1 MTTRKLMT
9 RILMAGL
16 ALYTL
21 AGIARA
27 GTDLAGEFVTPPD
40 TAMPWVNMWWF
51 DEITPA
57 DITQHMEELKAKGV
71 GGVMLIDTSS
81 MPGAPYMSDKW
92 RVLFRHAVR
101 EADRLGLKMGVNVC
115 VGWPSG
121 GPWITPEN
129 SSWTVLS
136 SRTVIKGPQRFS
148 AKLVEPNGK
157 GALYADVA
165 VHAYPIPDETSAR
178 GPQIA
183 VGGNPGELSNLLS
196 GNFNTPWNSGAD
208 PWIKVDFGGPHLV
221 DWIWIDGGNRIVIEA
236 SADGV
241 AFTPVATW
249 DAQPRSESVY
259 RSVPATTARWFRV
272 GVSGGVRGF
281 ALGVRAEVDRVVR
294 LAAKR
299 AITHPSNVTG
309 ARLADQVSLVRED
322 LVALPSDRP
331 LRMQDAIDLTA
342 KVTAEGTLNWDV
354 PPGKWNVVRIGRT
367 TTGMSVGGGLLPDY
381 LSPQA
386 SEQNYSK
393 GMKPLVGDAGAL
405 VGKTLQYF
413 IEDNVEIDRV
423 YCWTPRLLE
432 EFQQRRGY
440 QPAPYLAAMA
450 GEIVENVEIT
460 DRFLADVR
468 RTIADCVAD
477 GHYGRW
483 AELAHADGIKVRA
496 EAGGQH
502 HPRLL
507 CNDGLMNQGRVDV
520 PVAEFWV
527 NEWWKENQWVP
538 ANHHVITTPGWDEAA
553 QNVNAKQ
560 AASAGHLYGKPLVAS
575 ESFTTAMRR
584 TNWGAAP
591 ADLLRYANIAFCEG
605 INTLSIHGSA
615 TSGPAAGKPGKMFP
629 AGTHFNHNVT
639 WWNQGAAP
647 FLLYL
652 TRCSHLLRQ
661 GHFVADVLYY
671 SGDEAPNFVPPK
683 TIDPARGFGYDY
695 DVCNTEILLT
705 RLSVKDGRMVLP
717 DEMSY
722 RVLVLPDQKT
732 MPLEVLGKIKT
743 MVEAGATVV
752 GPRPERTPGLKD
764 YPKCDEQLRQMAE
777 QLWGD
782 EDNKVVM
789 QREVGKGRI
798 IRGKAVRDILQADGI
813 GPDFSFH
820 TEEKIQPLSNGAA
833 WAPVSVVGGYGCAP
847 WGTPGSFK
855 APPFLDFIHRSVDG
869 TEIYFV
875 ANRRASALHA
885 DCTFRV
891 SGKQPELWDQVT
903 GVQRDLPQFE
913 SKDGCTSVP
922 LEFEPYGAM
931 FVVFR
936 KNVQQRDDTT
946 QHRGEVNF
954 PGLSQTQELTGQ
966 WTIQFDPQWFYPTN
980 GLTAEQAKGLM
991 VFDKLEDWTKRA
1003 EPAVRNFSGTAVY
1016 KKVFSMPAPVAG
1028 QRCYLDLGTVKDLAK
1043 VRLNGK
1049 DLAVVWCSPW
1059 RVEITAAAKPG
1070 DNALEIEMVN
1080 LWPNRLIGDST
1091 LPATERRTRTGF
1103 NIDIVDTSQ
1112 PVAALVGWISKDPL
1126 SSGLLGPV
1134 TIQTTLP

>member
-1 MTTRKLMT
+1 MTTQRLMM
-9 RILMAGL
+9 RILTVGL
-16 ALYTL
+16 ALYVL
-21 AGIARA
+21 AGMARTQ
-27 GTDLAGEFVTPPD
+27 TDLAGIFVTPPD
-40 TAMPWVNMWWF
+40 SAKPWVNMWWF
-51 DEITPA
+51 DEITPS
-57 DITQHMEELKAKGV
+57 DLTQHLEELKAKGV
-71 GGVMLIDTSS
+71 GGVMLIDTGT

-92 RVLFRHAVR
+92 RELFRYTVR

-129 SSWTVLS
+129 SSWAVVS
-136 SRTVIKGPQRFS
+136 SKTVIRGPQQFS
-148 AKLVEPNGK
+148 SKLVEPNGK
-157 GALYADVA
+157 GALYTDMA
-165 VHAYPIPDETSAR
+165 VHAYPIPDETSAP
-178 GPQIA
+178 GPL
-183 VGGNPGELSNLLS
+183 VTVSDNPGDLANLLS
-196 GNFNTPWNSGAD
+196 GNFNTLWNPGAD
-208 PWIKVDFGGPHLV
+208 PWIKVDFGRPHLV

-241 AFTPVATW
+241 AFTQVAAW

-281 ALGVRAEVDRVVR
+281 ALGARAEVDRVVR

-309 ARLADQVSLVRED
+309 ARIADQVSLVRED
-322 LVALPSDRP
+322 LVELPGDRP

-342 KVTAEGTLNWDV
+342 KVTADGTLNWDM
-354 PPGKWNVVRIGRT
+354 PPGKWNVVRIGFT

-386 SEQNYSK
+386 SEQNYEQ
-393 GMKPLVGDAGAL
+393 GMKPLVGDAGTL

-423 YCWTPRLLE
+423 YSWTSRLPE
-432 EFQQRRGY
+432 EFQKRRGY
-440 QPAPYLAAMA
+440 NPAPYLAAMA
-450 GEIVENVEIT
+450 GEIIGNVAIT

-538 ANHHVITTPGWDEAA
+538 ANHHVITTPGWDESA

-584 TNWGAAP
+584 TEWGAAP
-591 ADLLRYANIAFCEG
+591 ADLLLYANIAFCEG

-639 WWNQGAAP
+639 WWNLGAAP

-652 TRCSHLLRQ
+652 TRCSYMLQQ

-671 SGDEAPNFVPPK
+671 SGDEAPNFVSPK
-683 TIDPARGFGYDY
+683 NIDPARGFGYDY

-705 RLSVKDGRMVLP
+705 RLSVRDGRIVLP
-717 DEMSY
+717 DGMSY
-722 RVLVLPDQKT
+722 RVLVLPERPVIPLAVARKIEELVAAGATVIGPKPRRTPGLTGYPDSEQQLKT
-732 MPLEVLGKIKT
+732 IADKVWGADTTSPLLQSAYGKGQVVWGLNIREVLGK
-743 MVEAGATVV
+743 A
-752 GPRPERTPGLKD
+752 
-764 YPKCDEQLRQMAE
+764 
-777 QLWGD
+777 
-782 EDNKVVM
+782 
-789 QREVGKGRI
+789 
-798 IRGKAVRDILQADGI
+798 AVP
-813 GPDFSFH
+813 PDFAFQTKSH
-820 TEEKIQPLSNGAA
+820 NAL
-833 WAPVSVVGGYGCAP
+833 
-847 WGTPGSFK
+847 
-855 APPFLDFIHRSVDG
+855 LDFIHRRSDDS
-869 TEIYFV
+869 EIYFV
-875 ANRRASALHA
+875 VNRRAIALQA
-885 DCTFRV
+885 NCTFRV

-903 GVQRDLPQFE
+903 GMQRDLPQFD
-913 SKDGCTSVP
+913 SKDGRTTIP
-922 LEFEPYGAM
+922 LKFEPYGAM

-936 KNVQQRDDTT
+936 KSVQLQDDTN

-954 PGLSQTQELTGQ
+954 PGLRKTQEITGP
-966 WTIQFDPQWFYPTN
+966 WTIQFDPQWFYPTD
-980 GLTAEQAKGLM
+980 GLSADQARGLM

-1016 KKVFSMPAPVAG
+1016 KKVFSMPRAIAG
-1028 QRCYLDLGTVKDLAK
+1028 QQCYLDLGIVKDMAR

-1049 DLAVVWCSPW
+1049 DLAVVWCPPW
-1059 RVEITAAAKPG
+1059 RVEITGAAKPG
-1070 DNALEIEMVN
+1070 DNELEIEVVN
-1080 LWPNRLIGDST
+1080 LWPNRLIGDSA
-1091 LPATERRTRTGF
+1091 LPAGERRTSTGLK
-1103 NIDIVDTSQ
+1103 IDIVDTSQ
-1112 PVAALVGWISKDPL
+1112 TVTALVGWISKDLL

-1134 TIQTTLP
+1134 TIQTIKQIGPM

>member
-1 MTTRKLMT
+1 MTTQKLVT
-9 RILMAGL
+9 RLLMAGL
-16 ALYTL
+16 ALCTL

-27 GTDLAGEFVTPPD
+27 GTDLAGEFVSPPD
-40 TAMPWVNMWWF
+40 AAKPWVNMWWF

-57 DITQHMEELKAKGV
+57 NITQHLEELKAKGV

-92 RVLFRHAVR
+92 RILFRFAVR

-129 SSWTVLS
+129 ASWAVVSSK
-136 SRTVIKGPQRFS
+136 TVIKGPQAFS
-148 AKLVEPNGK
+148 SKLVEPQGK

-165 VHAYPIPDETSAR
+165 VHAYPIPDATSAP
-178 GPQIA
+178 GPQIT
-183 VGGNPGELSNLLS
+183 VGGNPGELANLLS
-196 GNFNTPWNSGAD
+196 GNFNTPWNPGAD
-208 PWIKVDFGGPHLV
+208 PGIKVDFGGPHLV
-221 DWIWIDGGNRIVIEA
+221 DWIWIDGGGRVVIEA

-241 AFTPVATW
+241 AFTPVTTW

-281 ALGVRAEVDRVVR
+281 ALGTQVEVDRVVR

-322 LVALPSDRP
+322 LVALPGDRP
-331 LRMQDAIDLTA
+331 LQIQAAIDLTA
-342 KVTAEGTLNWDV
+342 KVSGDGTLNWDV
-354 PPGKWNVVRIGRT
+354 PPGRWNVVRIGRT

-386 SEQNYSK
+386 SEQNYEH

-413 IEDNVEIDRV
+413 IEDNVEIGGM
-423 YCWTPRLLE
+423 YSWTPRLLE
-432 EFQQRRGY
+432 EFQKRRGY
-440 QPAPYLAAMA
+440 NPAPYLAAMA
-450 GEIVENVEIT
+450 GEIVETVEIT

-483 AELAHADGIKVRA
+483 AELAHADGMKVRA

-560 AASAGHLYGKPLVAS
+560 TASAGHLYGRPLVAS

-584 TNWGAAP
+584 TEWGAAP
-591 ADLLRYANIAFCEG
+591 GDLLLYANIAFCEG

-615 TSGPAAGKPGKMFP
+615 TSGPADGKPGKLFP

-639 WWNQGAAP
+639 WWNQGAEP
-647 FLLYL
+647 FLRYL

-661 GHFVADVLYY
+661 GLFVADVLYY

-683 TIDPARGFGYDY
+683 NIDPARGFGYDY

-705 RLSVKDGRMVLP
+705 RLSVQNGRIVLP
-717 DEMSY
+717 DGMSY
-722 RVLVLPDQKT
+722 RVLVLP
-732 MPLEVLGKIKT
+732 E
-743 MVEAGATVV
+743 
-752 GPRPERTPGLKD
+752 PR
-764 YPKCDEQLRQMAE
+764 
-777 QLWGD
+777 
-782 EDNKVVM
+782 
-789 QREVGKGRI
+789 
-798 IRGKAVRDILQADGI
+798 
-813 GPDFSFH
+813 
-820 TEEKIQPLSNGAA
+820 
-833 WAPVSVVGGYGCAP
+833 
-847 WGTPGSFK
+847 
-855 APPFLDFIHRSVDG
+855 
-869 TEIYFV
+869 
-875 ANRRASALHA
+875 
-885 DCTFRV
+885 
-891 SGKQPELWDQVT
+891 
-903 GVQRDLPQFE
+903 
-913 SKDGCTSVP
+913 
-922 LEFEPYGAM
+922 
-931 FVVFR
+931 
-936 KNVQQRDDTT
+936 
-946 QHRGEVNF
+946 
-954 PGLSQTQELTGQ
+954 
-966 WTIQFDPQWFYPTN
+966 
-980 GLTAEQAKGLM
+980 
-991 VFDKLEDWTKRA
+991 
-1003 EPAVRNFSGTAVY
+1003 
-1016 KKVFSMPAPVAG
+1016 
-1028 QRCYLDLGTVKDLAK
+1028 
-1043 VRLNGK
+1043 
-1049 DLAVVWCSPW
+1049 
-1059 RVEITAAAKPG
+1059 
-1070 DNALEIEMVN
+1070 
-1080 LWPNRLIGDST
+1080 
-1091 LPATERRTRTGF
+1091 
-1103 NIDIVDTSQ
+1103 
-1112 PVAALVGWISKDPL
+1112 
-1126 SSGLLGPV
+1126 
-1134 TIQTTLP
+1134 